1 MLAPVVD
8 GDDALDGDVEAG
20 FFLGFLDGVR
30 GNRLVDVTPAAR
42 QAPFARALVHEQQL
56 AVLEDGCARVDLRRL
71 VALFVA
77 EELADLGERQ
87 VALGGHHLGC
97 DVAQLGIALEVEPV
111 MAVVESGLREALDP
125 HDPVEPLLLARRHD
139 ALFHHSRISRTR

>member
-8 GDDALDGDVEAG
+8 GDDALDGDVKAG
-20 FFLGFLDGVR
+20 FFLGLLDGVR
-30 GNRLVDVTPAAR
+30 GNRLVDVAPAAR

-56 AVLEDGCARVDLRRL
+56 AILEDGRARVNLRRL

-97 DVAQLGIALEVEPV
+97 DVAQLGIALEIEPI

-139 ALFHHSRISRTR
+139 ALFHHSRISRIR